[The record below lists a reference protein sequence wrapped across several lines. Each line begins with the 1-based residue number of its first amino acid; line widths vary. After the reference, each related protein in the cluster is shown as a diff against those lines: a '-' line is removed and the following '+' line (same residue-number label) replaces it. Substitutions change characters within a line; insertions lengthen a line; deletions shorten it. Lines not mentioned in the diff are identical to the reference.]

1 MTPVR
6 VLHTDAEFERLIPPL
21 ARAERELL
29 EASLKKEGCR
39 EPLVIWAGH
48 DVILDGHNRWAICTL
63 HNISFQT
70 VDVELPD
77 REAARNWLIGRQFS
91 RRNLSAAGA
100 SYLRGKRYLA
110 EKGAWGGDRTAGGA
124 KSQNGTLI
132 PAVASVLEAGTKNRL
147 AKEFR
152 VGLNTILRDAR
163 FVEAVDALAINCG
176 EQARGLILAG
186 DAKITRQQVTRL
198 AQMEGEEQKRLFA
211 ELQKGGRLPSVPRP
225 AKPAPSL
232 ADLHPQALARF
243 LLDQL
248 GFDKAALVFHAL
260 ADLLRRQPIGGVMVK
275 KPA

>member
-1 MTPVR
+1 MDPICI
-6 VLHTDAEFERLIPPL
+6 LHTDAEFERLIPPL
-21 ARAERELL
+21 AHAERELL
-29 EASLKKEGCR
+29 EASLKTEGCR

-48 DVILDGHNRWAICTL
+48 DLILDGHNRWAICKL
-63 HNISFQT
+63 HNIPFQT
-70 VDVELPD
+70 VAVELSD

-110 EKGAWGGDRTAGGA
+110 EKGKWGGDRTAPGA
-124 KSQNGTLI
+124 RFQNETLLSAA
-132 PAVASVLEAGTKNRL
+132 AVSEAGTKQRL
-147 AKEFR
+147 ANEFR
-152 VGLNTILRDAR
+152 VSLITIHRDAE
-163 FVEAVDALAINCG
+163 FAAAVDALAACCG

-198 AQMEGEEQKRLFA
+198 AQMGAEEQKRLFE

-225 AKPAPSL
+225 GKPTPSI
-232 ADLHPQALARF
+232 ADLPPQALARF

-260 ADLLRRQPIGGVMVK
+260 ADLLRRQPIGGAMVK

>member
-1 MTPVR
+1 MTPVCI
-6 VLHTDAEFERLIPPL
+6 LHTDAEFERLIPPL

-48 DVILDGHNRWAICTL
+48 SVILDGHNRWAICTL
-63 HNISFQT
+63 HHIPFQT
-70 VDVELPD
+70 VEVELPD

-110 EKGAWGGDRTAGGA
+110 EKGNWGGDRTTSGA
-124 KSQNGTLI
+124 RLQNAILL
-132 PAVASVLEAGTKNRL
+132 PAVAKVIEAGDKQDL

-152 VGLNTILRDAR
+152 VHLVTLHRDAK
-163 FVEAVDALAINCG
+163 FAEAVDVLAASCG

-198 AQMEGEEQKRLFA
+198 AQMEAAEQKRLFE
-211 ELQKGGRLPSVPRP
+211 EL
-225 AKPAPSL
+225 
-232 ADLHPQALARF
+232 
-243 LLDQL
+243 
-248 GFDKAALVFHAL
+248 
-260 ADLLRRQPIGGVMVK
+260 
-275 KPA
+275 